1 MLTPARSSISSSPAD
16 GSRPASVAI
25 DVEIFP
31 AADWGVTVGR
41 RLAAAVAEIAECRL
55 CLPTGST
62 PVPAYEAFA
71 AQGGSLA
78 TTTLFLLDEFGL
90 PAGDPARCDA
100 MIRRTLLDS
109 LSAPPGALEALD
121 PQAPDLE
128 AECARYEATLA
139 EGCLD
144 LTVLGLGGNGHLGLN
159 EPGSTIDSRTR
170 RVDLAPQ
177 TTAHAAVYGA
187 AQRPRWGLTV
197 GIATILESREI
208 WLLVTGEHKSGIL
221 RRVLT
226 GPIGSDV
233 PASFLRTHPNVVVLA
248 DDAAAAQMP

>member
-1 MLTPARSSISSSPAD
+1 MS
-16 GSRPASVAI
+16 I

-31 AADWGVTVGR
+31 VGDWGVAVGR
-41 RLAAAVAEIAECRL
+41 RLAAAVARTAGYRL

-71 AQGGSLA
+71 ARGGSLA

-100 MIRRTLLDS
+100 MIRRTLLDA

-128 AECARYEATLA
+128 AECGRYEAALG
-139 EGCLD
+139 EGGLD
-144 LTVLGLGGNGHLGLN
+144 LTLLGLGGNGHLGLN
-159 EPGSTIDSRTR
+159 EPGSTFDSRTR

-177 TTAHAAVYGA
+177 TVAHAADYGA
-187 AQRPRWGLTV
+187 AQRPRWGLTM

-208 WLLVTGEHKSGIL
+208 WLLVTGEHKAAIL

-233 PASFLRTHPNVVVLA
+233 PASFLRTHSNVMVLA
-248 DDAAAAQMP
+248 DDAAGAQMP